1 MTSFLEKCLCWS
13 IENGWTRTAKSL
25 TFVGLVSP
33 EAAYIAE
40 NMGEQQLS
48 FSLFPLGKN
57 VDEMVEKAVMSGD
70 FRLVNF
76 VCERYSFSDWDKAL
90 SFSLKHSKHGLAKIF
105 VELGAKKDG
114 HISEYCATKDPEFLV
129 ELLKEKEQQTFIWDS
144 LLQ

>member
-13 IENGWTRTAKSL
+13 VEGGWKNISKALRV
-25 TFVGLVSP
+25 FGVVSP

-48 FSLFPLGKN
+48 FSLFPLGQN
-57 VDEMVEKAVMSGD
+57 VEDMVEKAIISGD

-90 SFSLKHSKHGLAKIF
+90 SLSLKYSKHGLAKIF
-105 VELGAKKDG
+105 VELGARKEA
-114 HISEYCATKDPEFLV
+114 HISEYCATKDPEFLI
-129 ELLKEKEQQTFIWDS
+129 ELLKEKEEQTFVWDS